1 MDNKP
6 IKPVF
11 EGFVIAVRT
20 IGAVRLT
27 FLASILLSLIVVAG
41 NHALNR
47 DGMLYIDTAREILEH
62 RVGASG
68 FDWLFFPFIIAV
80 FGGISHL
87 NLEMAA
93 QTIDALFLAG
103 ACALLVDMTRRRM
116 PEAAW
121 AACLIV
127 LAMPAYNGY
136 RDYVIREFGYWFFCM
151 LSFWCALRWE
161 DHGYRWRDA
170 VACQSALA
178 IAILF
183 RLEAVMFF
191 PALAIWQVFSA
202 PRGEKLRRMLMVCWL
217 PLLAAGML
225 VVLTVTGGIHLP
237 DRVFNYLRAAEFWE
251 SKQGFSHA
259 AARLRAVLPVFS
271 AEDTGLILG
280 SGLVALI
287 SLKFLQ
293 MLGIFIV
300 PFGYACLMP
309 EARTVFRQWS
319 MMGWA
324 FMFSLLA
331 LVFFAWQNLFVSAR
345 YVSILNLLA
354 VPMVAVGYAVLTARH
369 PGWRRILLPLAIITM
384 MTNVVSFKSN
394 AAYLKDAGRWLAVN
408 AENPDRVYA
417 QDTRVIYYAGW
428 KYAHDLPPFDPTSVE
443 QKLARDEID
452 FLVLEESHGQLTVTT
467 WLQTHA
473 LIIRAIFMN
482 RSGDKIIIAQSR
494 FATDRRMR

>member
-6 IKPVF
+6 TRSVF
-11 EGFVIAVRT
+11 DGIIAGAGT
-20 IGAVRLT
+20 IGATRLT
-27 FLASILLSLIVVAG
+27 FLASLLLSLIVVAG

-62 RVGASG
+62 QAGASE

-116 PEAAW
+116 PRAAW
-121 AACLIV
+121 AACLVV

-161 DHGYRWRDA
+161 MRGYRWRDA
-170 VACQSALA
+170 GACQIALV

-183 RLEAVMFF
+183 RLEAVIFF
-191 PALAIWQVFSA
+191 PALAIWQMFAA
-202 PRGEKLRRMLMVCWL
+202 PKGEKPRRMLMICWL
-217 PLLAAGML
+217 PLLAAGIL
-225 VVLTVTGGIHLP
+225 VVLVVTGGIHLP
-237 DRVFNYLRAAEFWE
+237 DRVFNYLRAAKFWE

-259 AARLRAVLPVFS
+259 AAGLRAVLPVFS
-271 AEDTGLILG
+271 AEDTSLILG
-280 SGLVALI
+280 SGLVTLI
-287 SLKFLQ
+287 PLKFLY

-300 PFGYACLMP
+300 PFGYACFMP
-309 EARTVFRQWS
+309 AARTVFRQWS

-354 VPMVAVGYAVLTARH
+354 VPVVAAGYAALTARH

-384 MTNVVSFKSN
+384 MTNVVAFKSN
-394 AAYLKDAGRWLAVN
+394 AAYLKNTGRWLAAN

-428 KYAHDLPPFDPTSVE
+428 KYKHDLPPLDLTSIE

-452 FLVLEESHGQLTVTT
+452 FLVLEESHGQLKVTT

-494 FATDRRMR
+494 FAADRQTR

>member
-1 MDNKP
+1 
-6 IKPVF
+6 
-11 EGFVIAVRT
+11 
-20 IGAVRLT
+20 
-27 FLASILLSLIVVAG
+27 
-41 NHALNR
+41 
-47 DGMLYIDTAREILEH
+47 
-62 RVGASG
+62 
-68 FDWLFFPFIIAV
+68 
-80 FGGISHL
+80 
-87 NLEMAA
+87 
-93 QTIDALFLAG
+93 
-103 ACALLVDMTRRRM
+103 
-116 PEAAW
+116 
-121 AACLIV
+121 
-127 LAMPAYNGY
+127 
-136 RDYVIREFGYWFFCM
+136 
-151 LSFWCALRWE
+151 
-161 DHGYRWRDA
+161 
-170 VACQSALA
+170 
-178 IAILF
+178 
-183 RLEAVMFF
+183 
-191 PALAIWQVFSA
+191 
-202 PRGEKLRRMLMVCWL
+202 MLMVCWL

-225 VVLTVTGGIHLP
+225 VVLAMAGGIHLP

-259 AARLRAVLPVFS
+259 ATGLRAVLPVFS

-280 SGLVALI
+280 SGLVTLI
-287 SLKFLQ
+287 PLKFLQ

-309 EARTVFRQWS
+309 EARTVFRRWS

-354 VPMVAVGYAVLTARH
+354 VPVIAAGYAVLTARH

-408 AENPDRVYA
+408 AANPDRVYA

-428 KYAHDLPPFDPTSVE
+428 KYAHDLPPFDPVSVE

-467 WLQTHA
+467 WLQTHG

-494 FATDRRMR
+494 FAADRRMR